1 VWNVQVWFFEG
12 ESQLIEKEF
21 IQMIQTY
28 TQLFSQTF
36 DGKKAFAFWKGRVAL
51 YSILRGLD
59 IKAGDEIILPG
70 YTCVMDVNPIMYLGA
85 KPVYVDIEPITYNLN
100 IDLLEQAITPKTKVI
115 LAQHTYG
122 YPVEMDRL
130 IEIAQKHNITV
141 IEDCCLALGGKYKG
155 KLLGT
160 FGKAAYFSSQWNKP
174 YTTGLGGMAV
184 CHDETLAS
192 RIEEICQKELL
203 PVPLKKELILACQ
216 LAVYRAFIYPRT
228 TAMAQNVFR
237 WLTHKG
243 LVVGSSSNQELEGL
257 KMEPDFFMAM
267 SNTQA
272 RAGLRQ
278 LKKLQQNIEHRK
290 KMANYY
296 SYLLAEKG
304 YKISIFPEYM
314 SPVLV
319 RYPVRIRDKWRAV
332 EEASKAGV
340 ELGTWFEAPLHPKE
354 TRHEIYN
361 YQWGQC
367 PESEKAANEVVNL
380 PLHPR
385 ASEQT
390 IRRTVDFITHFLQ
403 AT

>member
-1 VWNVQVWFFEG
+1 MSNTV
-12 ESQLIEKEF
+12 
-21 IQMIQTY
+21 TY
-28 TQLFSQTF
+28 YQQTF
-36 DGKKAFAFWKGRVAL
+36 ASVFQVTKAFAFWKGRVAL
-51 YSILRGLD
+51 YAILKGLGVGE
-59 IKAGDEIILPG
+59 GDEVILPG

-130 IEIAQKHNITV
+130 LAIAQKYNITV
-141 IEDCCLALGGKYKG
+141 VEDCCLALGGKFKG

-184 CHDETLAS
+184 CHDETLVS
-192 RIEEICQKELL
+192 RIEEICRKELL
-203 PVPLKKELILACQ
+203 PVSLKKELILGCQ
-216 LAVYRAFIYPRT
+216 LAVYRTFIYPRT
-228 TAMAQNVFR
+228 TAMAQNLFR

-243 LVVGSSSNQELEGL
+243 LVVGSSSCQELEGV

-272 RAGLRQ
+272 KAGLRQ
-278 LKKLQQNIEHRK
+278 IKKLPQNIDHRK
-290 KMANYY
+290 QMASLYDE
-296 SYLLAEKG
+296 LLTQKG
-304 YKISIFPEYM
+304 WTVTKVPEYLD
-314 SPVLV
+314 PVLV
-319 RYPVRIRDKWRAV
+319 RYPVRIKDKWRAV

-354 TRHEIYN
+354 TRHELYG

-385 ASEQT
+385 TSEKT
-390 IRRTVDFITHFLQ
+390 IHQTVDFISRFSQTS
-403 AT
+403 